1 MAGYAFPLR
10 GRRPVVAFWEPG
22 GDADPCHE
30 DVWIIAS
37 SGRGALPFTA
47 APTRTANM
55 RRTIAVL
62 PICEEITLRA
72 QGEKLGQTIVLLLIA
87 GAGALAIA
95 RGMTLTFL
103 AIRLQ
108 RDFGLGPATIG
119 MLIGAGPLLGACAS
133 PFAGTLSDR
142 IGRRIVLTVA
152 LAFAGLG
159 LIGLGLAKSVAAFAL
174 AHIVSSVAAA
184 VYEPV
189 ARALMSDA
197 APERLRLRMFSWRY
211 LVINAGWAVGP
222 MIGIAIGANSAAP
235 FIIAGVVH
243 FAFSAAIFAIVPAV
257 LLGSAGARAASQLPG
272 LRRLGAALRD
282 RRLVFYL
289 GGGILL
295 LAVYGQWSV
304 TLSQYVTA
312 NLEDG
317 VKVFAWLVTTNAT
330 VVVLATA
337 PARILIE
344 KIGPMKAMVAGCLL
358 FLGGE
363 VGFAFA
369 TSATMLIGF
378 MVLFTV
384 GEVLVVPAEYVLVD
398 RIASDDN
405 RGAYFGAHS
414 LASVGNFLGPLLG
427 GLALGAFGGQGM
439 FMLFAVLAAG
449 SAVLFAL
456 GHASPPPASL
466 DGRAAGHGGEVAE
479 GAMHRMG
486 RPVFA

>member
-1 MAGYAFPLR
+1 MERAFAPAVGHVSNHGECPLR
-10 GRRPVVAFWEPG
+10 AF
-22 GDADPCHE
+22 
-30 DVWIIAS
+30 
-37 SGRGALPFTA
+37 
-47 APTRTANM
+47 
-55 RRTIAVL
+55 
-62 PICEEITLRA
+62 
-72 QGEKLGQTIVLLLIA
+72 GEKTGQAIVLLLIA
-87 GAGALAIA
+87 GSGMVAIA

-108 RDFGLGPATIG
+108 QDFGLGPAAIG
-119 MLIGAGPLLGACAS
+119 MLIGAGPLLGAAAS

-142 IGRRIVLTVA
+142 IGRRSVLTVA
-152 LAFAGLG
+152 LLFAGLG
-159 LIGLGLAKSVAAFAL
+159 LIGLGLAQSVAAFAI

-189 ARALMSDA
+189 SRALMSDA
-197 APERLRLRMFSWRY
+197 APEKLRLKVFSWRY

-222 MIGIAIGANSAAP
+222 MIGIAIGANSPMP
-235 FIIAGVVH
+235 FFIAGAVH
-243 FAFSAAIFAIVPAV
+243 FAFSTAIFMIVPAV
-257 LLGSAGARAASQLPG
+257 FVGTAGANAAAQIPG
-272 LRRLGAALRD
+272 FRRLLATLRD
-282 RRLVFYL
+282 RRLIFYL
-289 GGGILL
+289 GGGTLL

-304 TLSQYVTA
+304 TLSQYLTT

-317 VKVFAWLVTTNAT
+317 IKIFAWLVTTNAA

-337 PARILIE
+337 PARMVIE
-344 KIGPMKAMVAGCLL
+344 RIGPMKAMVLGCLL

-378 MVLFTV
+378 MVLFTI
-384 GEVLVVPAEYVLVD
+384 GEVLVVPSEYVLVD
-398 RIASDDN
+398 RISNDGN

-414 LASVGNFLGPLLG
+414 LCAVGNSFGPLLG

-439 FMLFAVLAAG
+439 FMLFAAFAAG

-466 DGRAAGHGGEVAE
+466 DGRAAALGGEASE
-479 GAMHRMG
+479 GAMNRMG
-486 RPVFA
+486 RPAHA